1 MLSNSVFSSPRS
13 LLGPWYTRILN
24 CQSVQTHLALWLL
37 WLNSHF
43 IGYHC
48 TVRHCVRHFGALGLD
63 RLIVITLREGRL
75 ISRCLIAVRIQLRWV
90 TCFLALASS
99 NFSYA
104 RVSFTTVMRVGLAL
118 KWWKIALGVIIRS
131 TTDCK
136 LVKLNLEHSIKAMN
150 TFMTE
155 YIDGGMVNT
164 IRIVGNDFLIL
175 TKNEMRLNSLIKY
188 GIPVCSCRK
197 I

>member
-1 MLSNSVFSSPRS
+1 M
-13 LLGPWYTRILN
+13 
-24 CQSVQTHLALWLL
+24 
-37 WLNSHF
+37 
-43 IGYHC
+43 
-48 TVRHCVRHFGALGLD
+48 
-63 RLIVITLREGRL
+63 
-75 ISRCLIAVRIQLRWV
+75 
-90 TCFLALASS
+90 
-99 NFSYA
+99 
-104 RVSFTTVMRVGLAL
+104 
-118 KWWKIALGVIIRS
+118 